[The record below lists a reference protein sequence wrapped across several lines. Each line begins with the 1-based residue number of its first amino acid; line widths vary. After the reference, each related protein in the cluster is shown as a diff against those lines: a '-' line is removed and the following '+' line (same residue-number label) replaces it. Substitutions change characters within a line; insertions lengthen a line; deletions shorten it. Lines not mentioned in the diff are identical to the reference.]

1 MKLTRF
7 KRRGYVQKPT
17 PVCFLPGLSRA
28 LGGEVNIYIKRDD
41 FLPGCAG
48 GNKTRKLDFVMAD
61 VLEKKADCVITC
73 GGVQSNHCRLT
84 LSWAVHEGLD
94 CYLVLEERVKN
105 SYDPRATGNNLLYH
119 LMGVKGIKVIP
130 GDASSPEAMQAL
142 AEELIREGRRPY
154 IIPGGASNPMGTL
167 GYMNCAQEITQ
178 QMFQMDTDIQYV
190 VVPSGSAGTQ
200 AGLLTGFY
208 VDQTDIEVIGC
219 DVSRP
224 ADAQTEKVRKL
235 ASDTLHYIGI
245 NEEFPSERVHCF
257 DKFFYPGYSLPNAG
271 MVEAVSLVARTE
283 SILLDPVYSGKAMA
297 GLIDLLST
305 GYFPKGSNVLFIH
318 TGGVPALY
326 KYSSAFF
333 ESFGGNGKTS
343 F

>member
-1 MKLTRF
+1 
-7 KRRGYVQKPT
+7 
-17 PVCFLPGLSRA
+17 
-28 LGGEVNIYIKRDD
+28 
-41 FLPGCAG
+41 
-48 GNKTRKLDFVMAD
+48 
-61 VLEKKADCVITC
+61 
-73 GGVQSNHCRLT
+73 
-84 LSWAVHEGLD
+84 
-94 CYLVLEERVKN
+94 
-105 SYDPRATGNNLLYH
+105 
-119 LMGVKGIKVIP
+119 
-130 GDASSPEAMQAL
+130 
-142 AEELIREGRRPY
+142 
-154 IIPGGASNPMGTL
+154 MGTL

-208 VDQTDIEVIGC
+208 VDQTNIEVIGC

-224 ADAQTEKVRKL
+224 ADAQTEKVRNL
-235 ASDTLHYIGI
+235 ASDTLHYLGI
-245 NEEFPSERVHCF
+245 NEEFPSERVQCF

-271 MVEAVSLVARTE
+271 MVEAVRLMARTE

-297 GLIDLLST
+297 GLIDLLRT

-333 ESFGGNGKTS
+333 ESSGGNGKTS